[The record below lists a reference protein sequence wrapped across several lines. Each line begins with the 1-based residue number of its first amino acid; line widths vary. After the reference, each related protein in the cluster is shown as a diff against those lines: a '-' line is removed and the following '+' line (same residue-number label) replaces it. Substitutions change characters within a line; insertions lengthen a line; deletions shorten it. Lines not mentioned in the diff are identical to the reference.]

1 MPLGRLAGPLLR
13 VLGGAGGAL
22 YGAATAEDEDDALLR
37 SLGYGALG
45 GVVGPAAVNAAR
57 RGLSDFTYFSFLSS
71 PDTIAKGSFGAIGGA
86 INAAIEQ
93 GLHGLSTMGTK
104 AGRDEIKSSTKIIGN
119 LLSPGKEGGMQTYFR
134 AILASPDEFKRMH
147 SEIFGHDKLPGIEQH
162 LRGKGIGTLFAAPD
176 MAAVR
181 AMVKGGFS
189 PEEAA
194 RYTLTGQPQTKAG
207 QELLQWQRKWRTKP
221 GDEWST
227 WKDFLA
233 TQAAPFMRVGLLG
246 LEKGAQRIPGVGF
259 GAHRAMKTGATTG
272 QKLIHQGM
280 GTGAGVAG
288 YFGEDHIDPRIMTV
302 LGPLAGPAYLPFQ
315 FGRQLRHQAERGR
328 SPMGRGLFGA
338 IGPTFSESSPF
349 GFQPFGLA
357 ANPTTEIPRRLVPA
371 AIADVAKFM
380 DPAHERVGGVEELT
394 RMKERGQWGG
404 TPGLAQFTRR
414 LPGVRQSLPEA
425 FAPVDVFGRPR
436 YETPRALV
444 GEEGSPLAKGLSHIA
459 FPGLRSF
466 EPPAMPQSDPLMAE
480 LRGLGLHLQAPASRV
495 TLPGTGLPLQHT
507 AQSAAATQRV
517 GGIPPQIAAQ
527 IVTQIMSQP
536 GFQAMPQAQRNY
548 IARMLMDR
556 IRGRLSSAMGAAKL
570 ATALSRGAQMPALFG
585 QL

>member
-1 MPLGRLAGPLLR
+1 MPPIGRLFRTLGAIG
-13 VLGGAGGAL
+13 GGAAGVATTEEDQDPFL
-22 YGAATAEDEDDALLR
+22 RGAAGAVGGGLL
-37 SLGYGALG
+37 
-45 GVVGPAAVNAAR
+45 GPAAWTALGRPGATAMQR
-57 RGLSDFTYFSFLSS
+57 LSDYTYFSMLSS
-71 PDTIAKGSFGAIGGA
+71 PDTMIRAGAGAIGGA
-86 INAAIEQ
+86 LSGALEKAAVGEFKNAANIIRSIASMDDGI
-93 GLHGLSTMGTK
+93 GL
-104 AGRDEIKSSTKIIGN
+104 
-119 LLSPGKEGGMQTYFR
+119 YFR
-134 AILASPDEFKRMH
+134 ALAATPDQFKKLHQEILGTLDATGKPVLES
-147 SEIFGHDKLPGIEQH
+147 IEQH
-162 LRGKGIGTLFAAPD
+162 QLGRGIGKLFAAPD
-176 MAAVR
+176 LVAVK
-181 AMVKGGFS
+181 ALKKGGFS
-189 PEEAA
+189 ADEAA
-194 RYTLTGQPQTKAG
+194 RYTLTGKPQSVLGKGTLSQLQKFRKAG
-207 QELLQWQRKWRTKP
+207 GIPEFAAVQ
-221 GDEWST
+221 S
-227 WKDFLA
+227 
-233 TQAAPFMRVGLLG
+233 APFARVGILG
-246 LEKGAQRIPGVGF
+246 LEKGLERLPLLGGLPTTAGKAVKQGIGL
-259 GAHRAMKTGATTG
+259 GA
-272 QKLIHQGM
+272 M
-280 GTGAGVAG
+280 GTG

-414 LPGVRQSLPEA
+414 LPGVRQSLPEE

-444 GEEGSPLAKGLSHIA
+444 GEEGSPLAKGLSHIS

-495 TLPGTGLPLQHT
+495 TLPGTGLPLQQT

-517 GGIPPQIAAQ
+517 GGIPPQIASQ

-556 IRGRLSSAMGAAKL
+556 IRGRLSSAMGAARL
-570 ATALSRGAQMPALFG
+570 ATALSRGAEMPGLLG